1 MTTTT
6 TTTLTSTLGTPISSA
21 VLSNGHSTKPSLSH
35 LPAPNAALPPDT
47 DVLPIIDISP
57 YLPGRGTPESR
68 AQTAAALHA
77 ACRDFGFFY
86 LDLSGFVGSEQT
98 DELAE
103 LGHQFFKLENQVK
116 EKLHIQ
122 NQDLARGYQRLGEN
136 ITQGKVDVH
145 EGLDF
150 YAPVAEP
157 DKTKPLWG
165 ENQWPSDEDLP
176 GFRTAYEKWVEKM
189 KELGFVVMEA
199 MAHGL
204 GLNEEEWLDLK
215 GKIDDSFWVMRVIGY
230 PPLSNEADGISCGA
244 HKDYGCLTFLF
255 ADPTPKALQVFKHA
269 SKANVDEAGPGEWI
283 NADPIPGC
291 VVCNIGE
298 MWEIWTNG
306 LYTSTIHRVIHRGTN
321 FRVSVP
327 FFFEPNFDAVVEPL
341 PAMLR
346 LEEMSEESKTNQY
359 QPVVYGE
366 FLYKKV
372 ASNFV
377 LGKGRYD

>member
-1 MTTTT
+1 MTA
-6 TTTLTSTLGTPISSA
+6 TTLPSNPTITL
-21 VLSNGHSTKPSLSH
+21 PS
-35 LPAPNAALPPDT
+35 PNAPLLPGADT
-47 DVLPIIDISP
+47 LPIIDIAP
-57 YLPGRGTPESR
+57 YLPNAPKGNVEAR
-68 AQTAAALHA
+68 AKVAEALHA

-86 LDLSGFVGSEQT
+86 LDISAFVDRDQT

-103 LGHQFFKLENQVK
+103 LAHRFFKLDNKVK
-116 EKLHIQ
+116 EGLHIQ

-136 ITQGKVDVH
+136 ITQGKADQH

-150 YAPVAEP
+150 YAPVAKP
-157 DKTKPLWG
+157 DKTRPLWG
-165 ENQWPSDEDLP
+165 ENQWPSEEDLP
-176 GFRTAYEKWVEKM
+176 RFKRAYEAWIEKM
-189 KELGFVVMEA
+189 KELGMIVMEA

-204 GLNEEEWLDLK
+204 GMTPDEWADLR

-298 MWEIWTNG
+298 MWEVWTNG
-306 LYTSTIHRVIHRGTN
+306 LYKSTIHRVIHRGTN
-321 FRVSVP
+321 YRVSVP
-327 FFFEPNFDAVVEPL
+327 FFFEPNFDAVVKPL
-341 PAMLR
+341 PAALR
-346 LEEMSEESKTNQY
+346 LAETSKEQLAE
-359 QPVVYGE
+359 PVVYGE

>member
-1 MTTTT
+1 MSSTTTT
-6 TTTLTSTLGTPISSA
+6 TTTLPPPNTTL
-21 VLSNGHSTKPSLSH
+21 
-35 LPAPNAALPPDT
+35 LPANADT
-47 DVLPIIDISP
+47 LPIIDIAP
-57 YLPGRGTPESR
+57 YLPNQPIDAQAR
-68 AQTAAALHA
+68 AATASALHA

-86 LDLSGFVGSEQT
+86 LDIRAFVELAQT

-103 LGHQFFKLENQVK
+103 LAHRFFGLGDGVK
-116 EKLHIQ
+116 EGLHIQ

-136 ITQGKVDVH
+136 VTQGKADQH

-165 ENQWPSDEDLP
+165 ENQWPSEADLP
-176 GFRTAYEKWVEKM
+176 RFKTAYEKWVEKM
-189 KELGFVVMEA
+189 KELGMIVMKA

-204 GLNEEEWLDLK
+204 GMSEEEWVDLR

-306 LYTSTIHRVIHRGTN
+306 LYQSTIHRVIHRGTN
-321 FRVSVP
+321 YRVSVP
-327 FFFEPNFDAVVEPL
+327 FFFEPNFDAVIKPL
-341 PAMLR
+341 PAALR
-346 LEEMSEESKTNQY
+346 LAETPKGKLAEPM
-359 QPVVYGE
+359 VYGE

-372 ASNFV
+372 ASNFNV
-377 LGKGRYD
+377 GKGRYD